1 MSVNNHTNT
10 SNDVNDVCKY
20 EETTGQY
27 QHQEPTADQDQ
38 EPTADQDQEPTAD
51 QDQDQEP
58 SADKDNKPSADKDN
72 KPSADTEEPSADKD
86 NKPSADKDNKP
97 SADTEEPSADP
108 DKGNTRNQLNEII
121 QIVCRQTELTEE
133 EARERLE
140 KEQYNHMKVLN
151 DYFGFKEVTPEN
163 KSTINQQIYGEIRSL
178 MDTSSRNFRLEQEN
192 AQCIQKLKE
201 TRGVNKE

>member
-1 MSVNNHTNT
+1 MFVNNQTNT
-10 SNDVNDVCKY
+10 FNEVDDICENEQTFHPVQ
-20 EETTGQY
+20 TT
-27 QHQEPTADQDQ
+27 EKDQD
-38 EPTADQDQEPTAD
+38 P
-51 QDQDQEP
+51 EP
-58 SADKDNKPSADKDN
+58 SADQDP
-72 KPSADTEEPSADKD
+72 EPSADQ
-86 NKPSADKDNKP
+86 DK
-97 SADTEEPSADP
+97 E
-108 DKGNTRNQLNEII
+108 NTRNQLNEII

-133 EARERLE
+133 EAIERLE

-201 TRGVNKE
+201 TRDVNKE

>member
-1 MSVNNHTNT
+1 MFVNNQTNT
-10 SNDVNDVCKY
+10 FNEVDDICENEQTFHPVQ
-20 EETTGQY
+20 TT
-27 QHQEPTADQDQ
+27 EKDQD
-38 EPTADQDQEPTAD
+38 P
-51 QDQDQEP
+51 EP
-58 SADKDNKPSADKDN
+58 SADQDK
-72 KPSADTEEPSADKD
+72 E
-86 NKPSADKDNKP
+86 
-97 SADTEEPSADP
+97 
-108 DKGNTRNQLNEII
+108 NTRNQLNEII

-133 EARERLE
+133 EAIERLE

-201 TRGVNKE
+201 TRDVNKE

>member
-72 KPSADTEEPSADKD
+72 KPSADTEEPSAD
-86 NKPSADKDNKP
+86 
-97 SADTEEPSADP
+97 P

-133 EARERLE
+133 EAIERLE

-201 TRGVNKE
+201 TKDVNKE